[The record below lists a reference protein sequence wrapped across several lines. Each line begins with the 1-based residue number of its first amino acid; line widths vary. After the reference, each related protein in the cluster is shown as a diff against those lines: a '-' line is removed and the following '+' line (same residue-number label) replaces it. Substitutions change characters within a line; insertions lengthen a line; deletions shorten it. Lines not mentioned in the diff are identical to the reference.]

1 MHVHTSNYCYRALHT
16 QHTLQQTQL
25 RLYDRNSMN
34 SGVKVAQQQQ
44 QQQQP
49 NRRRSSVEA
58 HDSSG
63 SSSRRS
69 SRRSSMREYIIEP
82 GQGVTLQEREAL
94 LQKFLQTAQTTSS
107 SSGRRRVVTHE
118 EPLL

>member
-1 MHVHTSNYCYRALHT
+1 
-16 QHTLQQTQL
+16 
-25 RLYDRNSMN
+25 MN
-34 SGVKVAQQQQ
+34 SGVSLSQQGAS
-44 QQQQP
+44 
-49 NRRRSSVEA
+49 RHRSSVEP
-58 HDSSG
+58 HDSSTAAHAHY
-63 SSSRRS
+63 SSSTGSTGSRRNSSSSS